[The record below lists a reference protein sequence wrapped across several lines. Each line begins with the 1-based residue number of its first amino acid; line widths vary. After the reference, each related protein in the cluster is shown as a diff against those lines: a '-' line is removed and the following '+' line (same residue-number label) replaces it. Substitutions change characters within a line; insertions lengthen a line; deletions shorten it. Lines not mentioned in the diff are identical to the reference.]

1 VVLVVE
7 EEATVV
13 TEVEEEI
20 VMDDIGEMMENDE
33 RFL

>member
-20 VMDDIGEMMENDE
+20 VMDIGEMMENDE